1 METFT
6 RAGLTFDVTDRGPR
20 HGEPVVLLHGFPQD
34 RTAYDDVTERL
45 TANGLRTLVP
55 DQRGYS
61 PGARPT
67 GRRAYRIDELVA
79 DVLAL
84 LDAAGVDRAHVV
96 GHDWG
101 GAVAWALA
109 ANHPDRVGTLT
120 AVSTPHPVALRQAML
135 HSSQLLR
142 SWYITAFQVPRL
154 PERSLLDHGG
164 RRLRSA
170 LRRSGL
176 PAPRTDHYVQRML
189 RPGALTGA
197 LAWYRALAAGPPPAA
212 GPVPVPTAYVHG
224 LDDPFFARYA
234 AAATVRH
241 VTAPFRSVPVRT
253 GHWVPEVRPD
263 AVADAVLATLGR

>member
-20 HGEPVVLLHGFPQD
+20 RGEPVVLHGFPQD

-45 TANGLRTLVP
+45 ISHGLRTLVP
-55 DQRGYS
+55 AQRGYS

-67 GRRAYRIDELVA
+67 GRRAYRMDELVA

-84 LDAAGVDRAHVV
+84 LDAAGADRAHVV

-109 ANHPDRVGTLT
+109 ANHPDRVDTLT
-120 AVSTPHPVALRQAML
+120 AVSTPHPAALRQAML
-135 HSSQLLR
+135 HGSQLLR
-142 SWYITAFQVPRL
+142 SWYVTAFEVPRL
-154 PERSLLDHGG
+154 PERSLLANGG

-197 LAWYRALAAGPPPAA
+197 LAWYRSPAVSTPLFA

-224 LDDPFFARYA
+224 LDEPFFARYA
-234 AAATVRH
+234 AAATVR
-241 VTAPFRSVPVRT
+241 
-253 GHWVPEVRPD
+253 PD
-263 AVADAVLATLGR
+263 AVADAVLTVAERR